1 MKINQDLVT
10 KTFQCRNGT
19 SGLYHDPG
27 DVKFIQEVLQKNLG
41 VFVSESEVIDFWI
54 WRSNEWDSSFLSIN
68 YHDDNE
74 ILDWFQKFIQFVGV
88 EPDED
93 YEDISEP
100 PSKVG
105 VKVVVKDGE
114 GVPWEIELDPDY
126 HTQLLRD
133 IESQIPEKTEG
144 GTIRYSLEY
153 DPAKVWNMRKL
164 EEVP

>member
-1 MKINQDLVT
+1 M
-10 KTFQCRNGT
+10 
-19 SGLYHDPG
+19 YHDLE
-27 DVKFIQEVLQKNLG
+27 DVHRIQDVLKRELG
-41 VFVSESEVIDFWI
+41 VTISESEAIDFWK
-54 WRSNEWDSSFLSIN
+54 WRSEEWDSSFLSRA
-68 YHDDNE
+68 DDSE
-74 ILDWFQKFIQFVGV
+74 ILEFFQKFIQFVGV

-105 VKVVVKDGE
+105 VKVVVKDGQ

-126 HTQLLRD
+126 HIQLLRD

>member
-1 MKINQDLVT
+1 
-10 KTFQCRNGT
+10 
-19 SGLYHDPG
+19 
-27 DVKFIQEVLQKNLG
+27 
-41 VFVSESEVIDFWI
+41 
-54 WRSNEWDSSFLSIN
+54 
-68 YHDDNE
+68 
-74 ILDWFQKFIQFVGV
+74 
-88 EPDED
+88 
-93 YEDISEP
+93 
-100 PSKVG
+100 
-105 VKVVVKDGE
+105 VKVVVKDCE

>member
-1 MKINQDLVT
+1 MKINQELVT
-10 KTFQCRNGT
+10 QTFQCRNGT
-19 SGLYHDPG
+19 AGLYHELE
-27 DVKFIQEVLQKNLG
+27 DVHRIQEVLHRNHG
-41 VFVSESEVIDFWI
+41 IFVSESEVIDFWHH
-54 WRSNEWDSSFLSIN
+54 RSEQWDSSWLSVP
-68 YHDDNE
+68 YHDDGE